1 MTPQTE
7 AIVINKTL
15 QGQSSR
21 EIAPQVNLSH
31 VSVTHHQARL
41 RDHIQKQAAE
51 LLNRG
56 LIPARRTL
64 TRLAAIGN
72 TKTADKDQLKL
83 SLDASK
89 VILSASGIL
98 ASAGTT
104 INNMIQ
110 INANETPELVQQ
122 LFDKITHTT
131 SKSLLLP
138 STKDVVDV

>member
-1 MTPQTE
+1 MTPQE
-7 AIVINKTL
+7 QAIIIDKTVA
-15 QGQSSR
+15 GVTCR
-21 EIAPQVNLSH
+21 DIAPELGISHAAVNRAQH
-31 VSVTHHQARL
+31 KL
-41 RDHIQKQAAE
+41 RDHIQRQASE

-72 TKTADKDQLKL
+72 TKGADKDQLKL

-110 INANETPELVQQ
+110 INQNEVPEAVKEL
-122 LFDKITHTT
+122 LSRLTHST
-131 SKSLLLP
+131 SKSL
-138 STKDVVDV
+138 VVDESEAIDV

>member
-1 MTPQTE
+1 MNPEQQ
-7 AIVINKTL
+7 AIIINETVQGKSCRSIAPLVNQDYTTVNKYQHKLRDIINK
-15 QGQSSR
+15 
-21 EIAPQVNLSH
+21 
-31 VSVTHHQARL
+31 QAS
-41 RDHIQKQAAE
+41 E

-64 TRLAAIGN
+64 TRLAALGN
-72 TKTADKDQLKL
+72 TKDADKDQLKL

-110 INANETPELVQQ
+110 VNNNEIPDVVKELFAKV
-122 LFDKITHTT
+122 THT
-131 SKSLLLP
+131 SGKSLLIED
-138 STKDVVDV
+138 SIDV

>member
-1 MTPQTE
+1 MTPQE
-7 AIVINKTL
+7 QAIIITDTVQEVPQRAIGNKL
-15 QGQSSR
+15 G
-21 EIAPQVNLSH
+21 VSH
-31 VSVTHHQARL
+31 TTIHRHQAKL
-41 RDHIQKQAAE
+41 RDLIQREASE

-72 TKTADKDQLKL
+72 TKGADKDQLKL

-98 ASAGTT
+98 ASSGTT

-110 INANETPELVQQ
+110 VNTNEVPEVVKE
-122 LFDKITHTT
+122 LFDKLTHST
-131 SKSLLLP
+131 SKSLVVEE
-138 STKDVVDV
+138 SETIDV